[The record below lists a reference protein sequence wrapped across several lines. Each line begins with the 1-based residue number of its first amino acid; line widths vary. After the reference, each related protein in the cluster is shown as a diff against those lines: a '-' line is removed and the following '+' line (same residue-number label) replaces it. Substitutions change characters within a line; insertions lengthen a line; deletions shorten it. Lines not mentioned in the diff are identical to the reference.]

1 MLNDNT
7 GILQLYY
14 GDGKGKT
21 SSAVG
26 QAVRAAGNGFTVYFV
41 QFIKSCRGSGEINV
55 LEKLPGI
62 VYRAFGT
69 GKFLKKSEIG
79 EEDRKIVYSGMEFVR
94 KTISNKAADMLVLD
108 EIGAVLE
115 LGIVSAEEILDLLNS
130 GKGWLDIVLTGQSFP
145 APIIKAA
152 DLITRMEK
160 VRHHYDIGT
169 AARRGIEF

>member
-1 MLNDNT
+1 MRKNNT
-7 GILQLYY
+7 GILQVYY
-14 GDGKGKT
+14 VDGKGKT

-41 QFIKSCRGSGEINV
+41 QFIKSGRGSGEINV
-55 LEKLPGI
+55 LENLPGI
-62 VYRAFGT
+62 VYRVYGT
-69 GKFLKKSEIG
+69 GKFLEKSGIG

-94 KTISNKAADMLVLD
+94 KTIDNKNADMLVLD

-130 GKGWLDIVLTGQSFP
+130 GKGCLDIVLTGRSFP
-145 APIIKAA
+145 ASVIKAA
-152 DLITRMEK
+152 DLVTRMEK
-160 VRHHYDIGT
+160 VKHHYDRGA